1 VHYWQPT
8 FITEGAANS
17 GQCNNSNGSITTCA
31 ATCVSPLIEW
41 LDRRLRIQE
50 VPLSNLGTDTVNLLS
65 KILVVFQ
72 ENVRTYLKS
81 GFLPHPV
88 LVIIL

>member
-1 VHYWQPT
+1 MNYWQRT

-17 GQCNNSNGSITTCA
+17 GQCNNFNGSITTCA
-31 ATCVSPLIEW
+31 AACVIPLIEW
-41 LDRRLRIQE
+41 LALRLRIQG
-50 VPLSNLGTDTVNLLS
+50 VSLSNLGTESVNLLS
-65 KILVVFQ
+65 KNLAVFQ